1 MTKKSISAEEARQG
15 RSGVR
20 VVAVLVVALA
30 LAAVVWVGLEFWG
43 EAIDSQNIE
52 QSGQSADQ

>member
-1 MTKKSISAEEARQG
+1 MTNKTIPAEKARQG
-15 RSGVR
+15 RNGLR

>member
-1 MTKKSISAEEARQG
+1 MTNKTIPAEKARQG
-15 RSGVR
+15 RTSLR
-20 VVAVLVVALA
+20 IVAVLVIALA